1 MGNLSLNVMG
11 GHDGGLFD
19 YKLPSDITSGIW
31 RALEQLEPG
40 GKLFHPVRDI
50 DSASDHTNLGT
61 VHHKSAM
68 QIGKAIDKNSMFMAQ
83 CLLRNPRPPRP
94 SYSCPFG
101 CPWHEQYT
109 CPKVNCM
116 AREIGGGTYH
126 HMAYISCYNLCR
138 KTGKC
143 PWRTGTREQ
152 ESIAEMQ
159 AEKGEWKGCLPGEVE
174 AGCLLI

>member
-68 QIGKAIDKNSMFMAQ
+68 PHSPDLF
-83 CLLRNPRPPRP
+83 
-94 SYSCPFG
+94 
-101 CPWHEQYT
+101 
-109 CPKVNCM
+109 
-116 AREIGGGTYH
+116 ARG
-126 HMAYISCYNLCR
+126 ISRLVHF
-138 KTGKC
+138 TF
-143 PWRTGTREQ
+143 
-152 ESIAEMQ
+152 SI
-159 AEKGEWKGCLPGEVE
+159 
-174 AGCLLI
+174 